1 MRIEWTPEALSEV
14 TAIEAYIAQ
23 DDPQAAQAMVR
34 RLIERCEQ
42 LALAPHS
49 APRLPRYERDD
60 LRMLYERP
68 YRIVY
73 QIRTDRIEIVT
84 LWHYRQ
90 RQPRT
95 IPTR

>member
-1 MRIEWTPEALSEV
+1 MKIQWTAESIAELA
-14 TAIEAYIAQ
+14 AIEARIAEEA
-23 DDPQAAQAMVR
+23 PQAANAMVR

-42 LALAPHS
+42 LA
-49 APRLPRYERDD
+49 RLPRGAPTLPRYGRDD

-73 QIRTDRIEIVT
+73 QICPDHIEILT

-90 RQPRT
+90 RAPRA
-95 IPTR
+95 IAPR